1 MTSAQSGG
9 PGDEWRLGIELGEP
23 HEHPASEAPGQP
35 APDLSVGRLERP
47 LQVVTVEHL
56 GWFLIAIWAAVTRLV
71 VLGARPLSAAEARNA
86 LFELDL
92 ANRTSSA
99 AAAGF
104 HPAWAGWVHLLE
116 AGIFAIAG
124 AGDLTARVIFALS
137 GLLLVAMAFE
147 MRHYVGRAGGLALG
161 AMLAISPTATYFG
174 RSSAT
179 VTPAVALG
187 LATISVF
194 MALNCQ
200 PGRRRALGL
209 GGVAGLMLAA
219 DPAGVITGGCFAGAL
234 GLLGLW
240 QFVVGNNT
248 YLRIR
253 VWMDRYLGLVIAAIV
268 AAAAV
273 TALSFGIL
281 PGILERIRTL
291 AWSSGMGKPDYL
303 RGLGFYL
310 PGLVLYEFLIVIL
323 GAAGAVLV
331 VAWQIRSR
339 LAVWCLGWTVLSF
352 VIYHLIPMRAPD
364 FTLALIVPAAFLGAF
379 AVDYAHHTKAW
390 RYIRYV
396 VAMLVGLTVYVQLLA
411 TFVYFAPD
419 ASEAPWRRHA
429 SLYWSD
435 GATTT
440 QLSEQSA
447 EILKLVSPAEATVAF
462 NGAAGSAPALRWY
475 LRGLRPAASA
485 ESATVAVNVDMSGP
499 AGTSA
504 DHNFAFDFEESWQPQ
519 TATLDAARAIR
530 YLLAARVWGP
540 VTTRGVAITVRPG
553 GPTAPTV
560 ILTPGE

>member
-9 PGDEWRLGIELGEP
+9 PGDEWRLGVELGEP
-23 HEHPASEAPGQP
+23 HEYRAGEAAREPT
-35 APDLSVGRLERP
+35 PDLSVDRLERP

-56 GWFLIAIWAAVTRLV
+56 GWLLIALWAAVTRLV

-86 LFELDL
+86 LFEFDL
-92 ANRTSSA
+92 TNKTSSA

-104 HPAWAGWVHLLE
+104 HAAWAGWVHLLE
-116 AGIFAIAG
+116 AGIFAIVG

-147 MRHYVGRAGGLALG
+147 MRHYVGRAGGLSLG
-161 AMLAISPTATYFG
+161 AMFAISPTATYFG

-179 VTPAVALG
+179 VTPALALA

-194 MALNCQ
+194 MALECY
-200 PGRRRALGL
+200 PRRRLALEL

-219 DPAGVITGGCFAGAL
+219 DSAGVITAGCFAAAL

-240 QFVVGNNT
+240 QFVVGDNT

-253 VWMDRYLGLVIAAIV
+253 VWMDRYLGLVSAAII

-273 TALSFGIL
+273 AALSFSIL
-281 PGILERIRTL
+281 PGILERIGALT
-291 AWSSGMGKPDYL
+291 WPSGVGKPDYL
-303 RGLGFYL
+303 RGLEFYL
-310 PGLVLYEFLIVIL
+310 PGLVLYEFLIVVL
-323 GAAGAVLV
+323 GVAGAVLV
-331 VAWQIRSR
+331 VTWRIRSR
-339 LAVWCLGWTVLSF
+339 LAVWCLAWTVLSF
-352 VIYHLIPMRAPD
+352 AAYLLMPMRAPD
-364 FTLALIVPAAFLGAF
+364 FTLALIVPVAFLGAF
-379 AVDYAHHTKAW
+379 AVDYAHHTNAW

-396 VAMLVGLTVYVQLLA
+396 VATLVALTIYMQLLT

-429 SLYWSD
+429 SLYWGD
-435 GATTT
+435 GAATT
-440 QLSEQSA
+440 QLRAQSA
-447 EILKLVSPAEATVAF
+447 EILKLISAADATVAF
-462 NGAAGSAPALRWY
+462 NGAAGSSALIHWY
-475 LRGLRPAASA
+475 LRVLRPAAVA
-485 ESATVAVNVDMSGP
+485 ESATVAVSVGASAT

-504 DHNFAFDFEESWQPQ
+504 DHSYAFDFEESWQPRI
-519 TATLDAARAIR
+519 TTLDAARGIR

-553 GPTAPTV
+553 GGSAPTV
-560 ILTPGE
+560 ILTPDE